1 MQPQPHLTRAFLS
14 ALMAPGTVL
23 EMRVLHAAFER
34 GYVVAAQQY
43 SRTLAGWYDGVNNL
57 AVDAGRIS
65 GVSAYVTFNP
75 CNPDLLARS
84 DNRLTKAKHNT
95 KDEDILCLRWL
106 YLDIDPKRLAAVSST
121 DSEHAHALKLRDT
134 LLTSEPQFS
143 ASALTGSS
151 GNGAY
156 ILVRLEDLPNNKGS
170 SDLIA
175 RALAAL
181 SARYS
186 NDAASIDVQT
196 KNPSRVMC
204 LPGTIKCKGDHRPER
219 PWRCVTL
226 DNPEAS
232 GSLVPFD
239 LPSWAAEHAPPQAAQ
254 KVVTNVP
261 AIVNGHGDIT
271 HRAGRYLDSMAP
283 AVAGNNG
290 HCQTFDAAC
299 ALVKGFDLSPAAARP
314 ILEAWNARCQPPWSA
329 AELDH
334 KLADA
339 DKMADSR
346 PRGYLIDSPRHD
358 APARNGRHD
367 GRPAIDAAPP
377 VDKGLMPGAEDNPHR
392 LARHYLS
399 KCHEIPEGRTLR
411 FWREEFYEWSRG
423 CFRPVPKKEFQGRL
437 ATVLAEEFD
446 RVWDIQLMRAGMSED
461 GPKQVKLIPVT
472 TNGVN
477 NVIQAIN
484 GMCQLESHRYGDP
497 PFWVEQAGWPPT
509 EVLPCRNTLVHLPSY
524 VEGRACTMP
533 PTPNF
538 FSQHVLDYDW
548 TPDAPPPRRW
558 LAFLGSLWPHDPA
571 SIDLLQE
578 WMGLQL
584 VPDTRYQ
591 KIMSLI
597 GPRRAGKG
605 TIARVMKAMVGQKN
619 WTGPS
624 FGTLSD
630 PFGLQSWIGK
640 LCAVFDDAKLSPKT
654 DQALIVEKLLSI
666 SGEGEISIPRK
677 YLSNWEG
684 RLTARMTIL
693 SNELPRF
700 SDVSNALT
708 GRFLVL
714 KFKESFFNREDLR
727 LESDLM
733 GELPGILLWSIAGWD
748 RLRRRGRFEQ
758 PASATG
764 EIHSLEELSSPHS
777 TFLDEC
783 CVIGEEYE
791 VECPTLYLAW
801 RQWCDVNGHR
811 EPGTR
816 ELFGRNLR
824 TVLPNLHTTEARRT
838 PAGRVRFFQGVR
850 LLTPDELS
858 GGDPAFAFT
867 G

>member
-14 ALMAPGTVL
+14 ALMPPGTVL
-23 EMRVLHAAFER
+23 EMRIFGASFER

-43 SRTLAGWYDGVNNL
+43 SRTLAGWYDGVNNI

-65 GVSAYVTFNP
+65 GVSSFVTFNP
-75 CNPDLLARS
+75 CNADLLSRS
-84 DNRLTKAKHNT
+84 DNRLTKAKHTT

-106 YLDIDPKRLAAVSST
+106 YLDIDPKRPAEMSST

-143 ASALTGSS
+143 GSVLSGSS
-151 GNGAY
+151 GNGAF
-156 ILVRLEDLPNNKGS
+156 ILLRLPDLPRNKES
-170 SDLIA
+170 SALIA

-186 NDAASIDVQT
+186 NDVALIDVKT
-196 KNPSRVMC
+196 KNASRVMC
-204 LPGTIKCKGDHRPER
+204 LPGTVKCKGCHRSER

-232 GSLVPFD
+232 GSIVPFD
-239 LPSWAAEHAPPQAAQ
+239 LPSWAAEHAPPLAAQ
-254 KVVTNVP
+254 KVVANVP
-261 AIVNGHGDIT
+261 LTLMDRGDIVS
-271 HRAGRYLDSMAP
+271 RADRYLDTMEP
-283 AVAGNNG
+283 AISGNNG

-299 ALVKGFDLSPAAARP
+299 VLVKGFDLSPSAARP

-339 DKMADSR
+339 DALADSK
-346 PRGYLIDSPRHD
+346 PRGYLIDVNRHES
-358 APARNGRHD
+358 PARNGQNNGCVAEVRPST
-367 GRPAIDAAPP
+367 PAIDG
-377 VDKGLMPGAEDNPHR
+377 GLMPGTEDNPHR

-411 FWREEFYEWSRG
+411 FWREEFHEWCRG
-423 CFRPVPKKEFQGRL
+423 CYQTVSKKEFQGRL

-446 RVWDIQLMRAGMSED
+446 RVWNIQLMRAGMSEK
-461 GPKQVKLIPVT
+461 GPKQVKLLPVT
-472 TNGVN
+472 TQVSA
-477 NVIQAIN
+477 NVILAIN
-484 GMCQLESHRYGDP
+484 GLCQLESHRYGDP

-509 EVLPCRNTLVHLPSY
+509 EVIPFRNGLVHLPSF

-533 PTPNF
+533 PTPNL
-538 FSQHVLDYDW
+538 FSQYVLDYDW

-591 KIMSLI
+591 KIMALI

-605 TIARVMKAMVGQKN
+605 TIARVMKAMVGRQN
-619 WTGPS
+619 CTGPS

-654 DQALIVEKLLSI
+654 DQAVIIEKLLSI

-700 SDVSNALT
+700 SDISNALT

-727 LESDLM
+727 LEADLV
-733 GELPGILLWSIAGWD
+733 GELPGILRWSIAGWD

-777 TFLDEC
+777 TFLEEC
-783 CVIGEEYE
+783 CLTGPGYE

-801 RQWCDVNGHR
+801 RQWCDTNGHR

-824 TVLPNLHTTEARRT
+824 TILPNLHTTEARRT
-838 PAGRVRFFQGVR
+838 AEGRIRFFQGVR

-858 GGDPAFAFT
+858 GGDSVVPL
-867 G
+867 